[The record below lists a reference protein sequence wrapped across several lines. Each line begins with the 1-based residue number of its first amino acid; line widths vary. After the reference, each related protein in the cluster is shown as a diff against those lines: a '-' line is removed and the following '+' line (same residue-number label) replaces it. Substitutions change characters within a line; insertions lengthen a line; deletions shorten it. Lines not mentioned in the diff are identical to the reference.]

1 MLRPRHFLSMIRG
14 LGPERLWLLG
24 VVAGGHLALHWYMEI
39 FSVILPS
46 VKTALRLNDVEV
58 GILMTARQITQGGL
72 NLPSGLLAD
81 SVMHYRHLIL
91 TAALVFMGAAYL
103 LFGISPTF
111 VWLLPAAGLVG
122 LATALWHPAAVAS
135 LTSRFP
141 ERRATVLAVHSMAA
155 NISNT
160 VTPLAVGVLLGV
172 FQWRA
177 VLQLQIVPALLVAF
191 LLWLSLRGV
200 FGTNS
205 SSPTASKQI
214 REIGKLA
221 RNRVFIGIAVI
232 RGFMRMARLIIL
244 TFLPIYLQEHL
255 GYSTAL
261 MGFYLSLLYGIGIVS
276 QPFVAI
282 LSDRFGRKPV
292 LLPALLILGS
302 LYLLL
307 WLAAPGVQLGLVI
320 AAVGIFFFTLGN
332 VTTAAVM
339 DIASTKN
346 PAASFGLASLVTQLL
361 ALPAPIL
368 AGFLIEAYGIG
379 SGFLLAAA
387 FLFLA
392 AVVVA
397 PLRLHSAGN

>member
-1 MLRPRHFLSMIRG
+1 
-14 LGPERLWLLG
+14 
-24 VVAGGHLALHWYMEI
+24 
-39 FSVILPS
+39 
-46 VKTALRLNDVEV
+46 
-58 GILMTARQITQGGL
+58 
-72 NLPSGLLAD
+72 
-81 SVMHYRHLIL
+81 
-91 TAALVFMGAAYL
+91 
-103 LFGISPTF
+103 
-111 VWLLPAAGLVG
+111 
-122 LATALWHPAAVAS
+122 
-135 LTSRFP
+135 
-141 ERRATVLAVHSMAA
+141 
-155 NISNT
+155 
-160 VTPLAVGVLLGV
+160 
-172 FQWRA
+172 
-177 VLQLQIVPALLVAF
+177 
-191 LLWLSLRGV
+191 
-200 FGTNS
+200 
-205 SSPTASKQI
+205 
-214 REIGKLA
+214 
-221 RNRVFIGIAVI
+221 
-232 RGFMRMARLIIL
+232 MRMARLIIL

-368 AGFLIEAYGIG
+368 AGFLIEAHGIG